1 METPMTTKTAIAAAN
16 PAPEFA
22 RLRHKIGWIC
32 HCLRLA
38 TVAFATWVLYVV
50 LALWLDTNKLHQ
62 ALGHLIGANVSAL
75 APWQRWSGLSIDL
88 GLWATASI
96 ACYCG
101 WRLFS
106 TYLEGRIFSVE
117 AARWMQRV
125 AFWGIITQVASIA
138 LRPLF
143 TLVMTAHLPP
153 AERQA
158 HLVLQPND
166 LLTLLLL
173 LSLLA
178 LAHIQRTGA
187 EIAAEHAQII

>member
-1 METPMTTKTAIAAAN
+1 MSA

-32 HCLRLA
+32 HSLRFA
-38 TVAFATWVLYVV
+38 IVAFAAWVLYLV
-50 LALWLDTNKLHQ
+50 LALWLDSDRLHE
-62 ALGHLIGANVSAL
+62 ALSHLIRTNLSAL
-75 APWQRWSGLSIDL
+75 APWQRWTGLSIDL

-101 WRLFS
+101 WRLCS
-106 TYLEGRIFSVE
+106 TYLEGQIFSVE
-117 AARWMQRV
+117 AARWMQR
-125 AFWGIITQVASIA
+125 AASWGIITQIMSIA
-138 LRPLF
+138 LRPLYM
-143 TLVMTAHLPP
+143 LVLTAHLPQ
-153 AERQA
+153 AQRQV

-173 LSLLA
+173 LGLLA

-187 EIAAEHAQII
+187 EIAAENAQII

>member
-1 METPMTTKTAIAAAN
+1 MTAKTAIAAGS

-32 HCLRLA
+32 HSLRFA
-38 TVAFATWVLYVV
+38 TVAYAAWLLYLV
-50 LALWLDTNKLHQ
+50 LALWLDTDRLQQ
-62 ALGHLIGANVSAL
+62 ALGHLIHTNVSAL
-75 APWQRWSGLSIDL
+75 APWQRWTGFSIDL
-88 GLWATASI
+88 GLWAMASI

-117 AARWMQRV
+117 AARWMQR
-125 AFWGIITQVASIA
+125 AASWGIVTQLMSIA

-143 TLVMTAHLPP
+143 ALVMTAHLPQ
-153 AERQA
+153 AQRQVD
-158 HLVLQPND
+158 LVLHPND

-173 LSLLA
+173 LVLLA
-178 LAHIQRTGA
+178 FAHIQRTGA
-187 EIAAEHAQII
+187 EIAAEHEQII

>member
-1 METPMTTKTAIAAAN
+1 MTA

-32 HCLRLA
+32 HSLRFA
-38 TVAFATWVLYVV
+38 IVAFAAWVLYLV
-50 LALWLDTNKLHQ
+50 LALWFDTDRLDE
-62 ALGHLIGANVSAL
+62 ALNHLIHTNLSAV
-75 APWQRWSGLSIDL
+75 APWQRWTGLSIDL

-101 WRLFS
+101 WRLCS

-117 AARWMQRV
+117 AARWMQR
-125 AFWGIITQVASIA
+125 AASWGIITEIMSIA

-143 TLVMTAHLPP
+143 TLVMTAHLPQ
-153 AERQA
+153 AQRQV

-166 LLTLLLL
+166 LLTLVLLL
-173 LSLLA
+173 GILA

>member
-1 METPMTTKTAIAAAN
+1 MTAETAMAAN
-16 PAPEFA
+16 SSAPEFT

-32 HCLRLA
+32 HSLRFA
-38 TVAFATWVLYVV
+38 IVAYSAWVLYLV
-50 LALWLDTNKLHQ
+50 LALWLDTDRLYQ
-62 ALGHLIGANVSAL
+62 ALDYLIHTNVSAL
-75 APWQRWSGLSIDL
+75 APWQRWTGFSIDL

-96 ACYCG
+96 ACYFG
-101 WRLFS
+101 WRLLS

-125 AFWGIITQVASIA
+125 ASWGIITQVMSIA

-143 TLVMTAHLPP
+143 TLVLTAHLPP

-178 LAHIQRTGA
+178 LAHIQRAGA

>member
-1 METPMTTKTAIAAAN
+1 MTTDSPTV
-16 PAPEFA
+16 ELA

-32 HCLRLA
+32 HSLRFA
-38 TVAFATWVLYVV
+38 AVAYATWVLYQV
-50 LALWLDTNKLHQ
+50 LAVWLDTDGLQ
-62 ALGHLIGANVSAL
+62 QMLDHLIHEDASAL
-75 APWQRWSGLSIDL
+75 APWQRWTGFSIDL
-88 GLWATASI
+88 GLWTTASI

-125 AFWGIITQVASIA
+125 AFWGIITQVMSIA

-143 TLVMTAHLPP
+143 TLVLTAHLPP
-153 AERQA
+153 AERQG

-187 EIAAEHAQII
+187 EIAADHAQIV

>member
-1 METPMTTKTAIAAAN
+1 MATDS
-16 PAPEFA
+16 PAPELT
-22 RLRHKIGWIC
+22 RLLHKIGWIC
-32 HCLRLA
+32 HSLRFA
-38 TVAFATWVLYVV
+38 AVAFAAWVLYVV
-50 LALWLDTNKLHQ
+50 LALWLDADRLHQ
-62 ALGHLIGANVSAL
+62 ALGDLIHANVSAL
-75 APWQRWSGLSIDL
+75 APWQRWTGLSIDL
-88 GLWATASI
+88 GLWAAASI

-101 WRLFS
+101 WRLCS

-117 AARWMQRV
+117 AARWMRRV
-125 AFWGIITQVASIA
+125 AFWGIITEVMSIA

-143 TLVMTAHLPP
+143 TLVLTAHLQP

-166 LLTLLLL
+166 LLTLMLLL
-173 LSLLA
+173 GFLA